1 MMYGSFF
8 DRRGK
13 RSRISRVRSE
23 SVWLFADQVDCL
35 GGSSDDEIFESF
47 G

>member
-1 MMYGSFF
+1 MVRSSVY
-8 DRRGK
+8 GK

-23 SVWLFADQVDCL
+23 SVWLFADQVDCWAE
-35 GGSSDDEIFESF
+35 SSDDEMFKSF